1 MNGAEFIVRALIRQG
16 QKTVFGYPGGT
27 VLSLY
32 DSLYRHRKEI
42 RHVRTAH
49 EQGAAHAADGFAR
62 ASSGVGVCFATSG
75 PGATNLVTG
84 IANAFMDS
92 VPLVFITGNVEHA
105 LIGTDS
111 FQEVDIVGMTLGVTK
126 HSWAARSAAM
136 LSDAMTRAFGI
147 ALGGRK
153 GPVLIDVAKDVLE
166 GDDPVYDTALEKIGP
181 YAPGTPCGGRGKC
194 AGRGEDEAC
203 VTAGQDAGAD
213 AGAEFGVAAGQDVDN
228 AVRLMEA
235 AKRPLIIAGGG
246 AVASGAGEE
255 VTELA
260 RKLGAPVCHT
270 LMGTGLMPSGDPLN
284 FGLLG
289 QMASA
294 RVRAAADECDLLIV
308 VGARLSNKVA
318 DLREFGTSGKKL
330 LQIDSDRAEINKVVR
345 ADVYIAGDAKA
356 ALRGILTRSGG
367 IVERRPW
374 CGGVDGY
381 ALPGENVEID
391 ARATFSENDEID
403 AATRVVKKGYV
414 DPIEIFDAVRRAA
427 GEGITVATD
436 VGCHQLYTARYFR
449 FEPEDRFITSGG
461 LGTMGFGLGAAVG
474 AQIASPDRVTVLFTG
489 DGSFLMN
496 LNELSTVRNEGLP
509 LIVVVLRNGQLGMVH
524 EMQRKHCGRRYSQTS
539 LGMKLNIPALCRAFG
554 LRGARVR
561 SAAELEAE
569 VRKAVAAREPV
580 VIDVRTILRG
590 V

>member
-62 ASSGVGVCFATSG
+62 ASAGIGVCFATSG

-92 VPLVFITGNVEHA
+92 VPVVFITGNVEHA

-136 LSDAMTRAFGI
+136 LADAMSRAFGI

-166 GDDPVYDTALEKIGP
+166 GDDPVYGEALERIVPYVPDVIG
-181 YAPGTPCGGRGKC
+181 AQGARGALDTPLGGRGEC
-194 AGRGEDEAC
+194 GGLDTGVEAEAC
-203 VTAGQDAGAD
+203 VTAGQDVD
-213 AGAEFGVAAGQDVDN
+213 AGSGGMAGQDVDG
-228 AVRLMEA
+228 AVRLLEE

-246 AVASGAGEE
+246 AVASGAGGEI
-255 VTELA
+255 TKLA

-294 RVRAAADECDLLIV
+294 RVRAASDECDLLIV

-318 DLREFGTSGKKL
+318 DLREFGASGRKL

-356 ALRGILTRSGG
+356 ALRGILARSGG
-367 IVERRPW
+367 IGERKPW
-374 CGGVDGY
+374 CCGVDVRET
-381 ALPGENVEID
+381 PG
-391 ARATFSENDEID
+391 ENDEID
-403 AATRVVKKGYV
+403 AATRTVKKGYV
-414 DPIEIFDAVRRAA
+414 DPADIFDAVRRAA

-474 AQIASPDRVTVLFTG
+474 AQIAAPDRVTVLFTG

-524 EMQRKHCGRRYSQTS
+524 EMQRKLCGRRYSQTS
-539 LGMKLNIPALCRAFG
+539 LGMKLNISALCRAFG